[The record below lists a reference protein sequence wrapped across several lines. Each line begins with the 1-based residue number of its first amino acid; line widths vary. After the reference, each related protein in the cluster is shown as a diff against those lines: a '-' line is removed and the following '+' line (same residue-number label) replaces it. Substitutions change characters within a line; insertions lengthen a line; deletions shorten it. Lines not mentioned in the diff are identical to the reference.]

1 MAMECCKTGFKWD
14 GKPTGKETTLGKNR
28 AYVSGT
34 NKEAAVMIVHDV
46 FGWTFNNERLLADHF
61 AAEADVTCYLPDLYV
76 PKSRTGGPSG

>member
-1 MAMECCKTGFKWD
+1 MLHDRLQWD
-14 GKPTGKETTLGKNR
+14 GKPTGKEKTLGKNK

-46 FGWTFNNERLLADHF
+46 FGWTFTNARLLADHF

-76 PKSRTGGPSG
+76 LESMAPDPLD